1 MANYYQDFVGLNTFI
16 YEVVGW
22 DPDQIQASGTSVEYY
37 NFNGTAV
44 TRTPYQNT
52 FGHDFSINTL
62 SYTDELIRTKNF
74 LFSHKLPTT
83 ASYFPA
89 LMLHRNGP
97 YGFPTW
103 KQIRIGQNPLS
114 RRQIKE
120 NILTIVQEPGSEF
133 SYTRNGKVYTQ
144 RSKYGDILKF
154 TETPIVS
161 RFNPAVVFG
170 QTITGEKTS
179 KLIIRAPL
187 GNNTVQFNN
196 SELNEQLGLVN
207 LKSDIYEKT
216 KQLYL
221 DRALFKNDSPLD
233 VFELLLYKETIY
245 PPQVHTYK
253 NYVRQRTTFSF
264 PWRDDRADRV
274 PSAAVA
280 NGFGSDVRESVW
292 TMDAYRGWDTAA
304 VISTVRPKGQI
315 SGYVS
320 NLALLYSEYVD
331 NGILQNQYSS
341 FSNLLATSATFPF
354 LDSILR
360 PAPIYNR
367 KHVQTNISSS
377 ANINGMKIESVNSA
391 SATGTFFNNIHT
403 SQLPAGEAKWEAGSQ
418 SGKNPFYDSYDNYI
432 QGARQLGKEYS
443 IIPEFRMS
451 NNVSFYE
458 TSSPLA
464 ENLNVFELT
473 GALSDTTGS
482 NENNFYEI
490 YSNSDFLKNFEMVVN
505 DNKEIGE
512 PLYITLTCKGV
523 KKLLPYEGFYPQQ
536 RTVQI
541 AKQFFDSYS
550 GSMSVSGA
558 LNDFGEVAP
567 IIGFQNVMAPLFAPG
582 ILFNSIKSGVAVD
595 YPIIKNNL
603 KLGAATNKAVLKEG
617 DNYYCSFSGS
627 LAVAGYEYSINDGLI
642 FDQRVP
648 FETIMKPEILQ
659 NLGRLYCNEPDLIAN
674 HSSST
679 TINATAGDRLYSL
692 MMHNFLAETSNFFL
706 QNKNYTTFFS
716 KPSNEL
722 KQFEAG
728 KDYMMRVK
736 MYKTTDD
743 PQVSAISGGVG
754 DKYFASP
761 QYSSTSNENFTM
773 YSRPTA
779 FGPPSLI
786 SSSMPFLTYSVGIGY
801 IPQYDNDYYIGNRPH
816 LGENYPFTPPYY
828 HGQAWADITFTPVTD
843 GNYSVKEIIAQ
854 ASTSYYRYVHP
865 ETDTG
870 ENIFN
875 IPHGSSKAWGIA
887 YAENSYYNKNA
898 LQLSASINL
907 NIEERD
913 ESGDLNEETSRW
925 IIQSKWETPMLNFNH
940 LSASDSVTLPINA
953 SQSVPRG
960 MWHQY
965 GQIEENQAKGVFLQ
979 VEDVDPNWLTNVLGK
994 EAGNVQSLSD
1004 HLDFSTQPKRMGE
1017 VADSKVIREAI
1028 VAVPFIEEDGLR
1040 KYFHIPRS
1048 DIDNALTT
1056 QDASGQ
1062 SVAAMINKMRNYVFP
1077 PNMDFLANTELDP
1090 FAMYIFE
1097 FTHTLD
1103 KQDLADI
1110 WQGLYPKVTSRFE
1123 TVKSSIS
1130 HPLLAQELLG
1140 GGASIVKT
1148 SRGGTGLDTGDQG
1161 NKLPSKTR
1169 WMVFKVKQR
1178 AKGNYWRTI
1187 SGIGGDK
1194 LNEVPRNTFNWPYDF
1209 FSLVELAK
1217 IDTQVAIG
1225 EFQGG
1230 SVKRIVQPQGQTE
1243 KAEQIKKYSTSTMT
1257 AEAQASVSQPLGSTQ
1272 MAQTTTKRVG
1282 SSNFGELTTADG
1294 FQASYDPTR
1303 TYSCEELKELVRTEG
1318 TGNFST
1324 DHKLQHK
1331 QCI

>member
-1 MANYYQDFVGLNTFI
+1 M
-16 YEVVGW
+16 W
-22 DPDQIQASGTSVEYY
+22 P
-37 NFNGTAV
+37 
-44 TRTPYQNT
+44 
-52 FGHDFSINTL
+52 
-62 SYTDELIRTKNF
+62 
-74 LFSHKLPTT
+74 
-83 ASYFPA
+83 
-89 LMLHRNGP
+89 
-97 YGFPTW
+97 
-103 KQIRIGQNPLS
+103 
-114 RRQIKE
+114 
-120 NILTIVQEPGSEF
+120 
-133 SYTRNGKVYTQ
+133 
-144 RSKYGDILKF
+144 
-154 TETPIVS
+154 
-161 RFNPAVVFG
+161 
-170 QTITGEKTS
+170 
-179 KLIIRAPL
+179 
-187 GNNTVQFNN
+187 
-196 SELNEQLGLVN
+196 
-207 LKSDIYEKT
+207 
-216 KQLYL
+216 
-221 DRALFKNDSPLD
+221 
-233 VFELLLYKETIY
+233 
-245 PPQVHTYK
+245 
-253 NYVRQRTTFSF
+253 
-264 PWRDDRADRV
+264 
-274 PSAAVA
+274 
-280 NGFGSDVRESVW
+280 
-292 TMDAYRGWDTAA
+292 MDAYRGFKTAA
-304 VISTVRPKGQI
+304 VLSTGNNKGNASSYI
-315 SGYVS
+315 V
-320 NLALLYSEYVD
+320 NLLGSVYVD
-331 NGILQNQYSS
+331 NGILQNQYSYGAYALGVGS
-341 FSNLLATSATFPF
+341 AFSQMDTV
-354 LDSILR
+354 LR

-367 KHVQTNISSS
+367 KHVQTDISSS

-418 SGKNPFYDSYDNYI
+418 SGKNPFYDSYGNYI

-458 TSSPLA
+458 TNSPLT

-558 LNDFGEVAP
+558 VNDFGEVAP
-567 IIGFQNVMAPLFAPG
+567 MIGFQNVMAPLFAPG

-627 LAVAGYEYSINDGLI
+627 SPGPVGPQEYSINDGLI
-642 FDQRVP
+642 FDQRIP
-648 FETIMKPEILQ
+648 FETIIKPENLQ
-659 NLGRLYCNEPDLIAN
+659 SLGRLYCNEPDLIAN

-743 PQVSAISGGVG
+743 PQASAISGGVG
-754 DKYFASP
+754 DKYFSSP
-761 QYSSTSNENFTM
+761 QYSSASNENFTM

-786 SSSMPFLTYSVGIGY
+786 SSSMPFLTYSYGLGY
-801 IPQYDNDYYIGNRPH
+801 VFGDNDGYIGNRPH

-843 GNYSVKEIIAQ
+843 GSYSVKEIIAQ

-865 ETDTG
+865 DTDTG
-870 ENIFN
+870 ENIFD
-875 IPHGSSKAWGIA
+875 IPIGSTKAWGVA

-940 LSASDSVTLPINA
+940 LSASDSVTLPMNA

-979 VEDVDPNWLTNVLGK
+979 IEDVDPNWLTNVLGK
-994 EAGNVQSLSD
+994 DANNVQSLSD

-1028 VAVPFIEEDGLR
+1028 VAVPFIEEGGLR

-1048 DIDNALTT
+1048 DIDNAFTT

-1062 SVAAMINKMRNYVFP
+1062 SVATMVNKMRNYVFP

-1257 AEAQASVSQPLGSTQ
+1257 AEAQSSVSAGVPSGRPGSGGLAAIAPGSGGSLG
-1272 MAQTTTKRVG
+1272 
-1282 SSNFGELTTADG
+1282 TA
-1294 FQASYDPTR
+1294 
-1303 TYSCEELKELVRTEG
+1303 
-1318 TGNFST
+1318 TGGGLLN
-1324 DHKLQHK
+1324 
-1331 QCI
+1331 